1 MSNEIDRMAKRS
13 GRVLK
18 EDGSYINQAD
28 MIEAMYKALIVDKNV
43 GIRLSESIPT
53 GDNVIGK
60 VGIDPT
66 DNNVKLSGSKAYDFV
81 PVTPNDDEDL
91 PGGVTAGLFI
101 GTAGTITVVMAN
113 GQGRVVLPE
122 TLAIGVIHPISVKRI
137 KDAGTGAGGIHA
149 VY

>member
-18 EDGSYINQAD
+18 EDGNYINQAD

-43 GIRLSESIPT
+43 SIQLSDNNIQLAKSIPT

-60 VGIDPT
+60 VGIDPS
-66 DNNVKLSGSKAYDFV
+66 DNNVKILESKAYDFV
-81 PVTPNDDEDL
+81 PVTPDDDEDL

-101 GTAGTITVVMAN
+101 GTAGTIAVVMAN
-113 GQGRVVLPE
+113 GQGRVLPE
-122 TLAIGVIHPISVKRI
+122 TLAIGVIHPIV
-137 KDAGTGAGGIHA
+137 
-149 VY
+149 

>member
-43 GIRLSESIPT
+43 SIQLAESIPT

-60 VGIDPT
+60 VGIDPS
-66 DNNVKLSGSKAYDFV
+66 DNTINLLGIKANDFV
-81 PVTPNDDEDL
+81 PVTPDDDEDL

-101 GTAGTITVVMAN
+101 GTAGTIAVVMAN
-113 GQGRVVLPE
+113 GQDRTLPA
-122 TLAIGVIHPISVKRI
+122 TLTVGTIHPISVKRI
-137 KDAGTGAGGIHA
+137 KVTGTDAGDIHA